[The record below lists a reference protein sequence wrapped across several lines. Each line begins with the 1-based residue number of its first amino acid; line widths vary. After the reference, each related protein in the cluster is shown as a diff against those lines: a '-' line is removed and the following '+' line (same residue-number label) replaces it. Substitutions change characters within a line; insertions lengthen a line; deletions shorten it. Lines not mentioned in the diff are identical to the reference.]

1 MTCYFRRAYFATA
14 SSLYLSTSVLTLLL
28 KALMEIFLVK
38 LLLRGSSGKIIE
50 LSESTCNK
58 VLVSTLRLI
67 DFRSSSEFIYY
78 FKLFTAE

>member
-1 MTCYFRRAYFATA
+1 MTCYFRRAYLATA
-14 SSLYLSTSVLTLLL
+14 SNLCLSTSVLTLLL

-38 LLLRGSSGKIIE
+38 LLLRGSSGKIME

-58 VLVSTLRLI
+58 VLFSTLWLI
-67 DFRSSSEFIYY
+67 DFRSSLEFIYY